1 MLPLCR
7 WQRLPACL
15 PLFHPAAHGCAHCS
29 ITCPHTPHTARL
41 RATLQVQD
49 SEADAGG
56 DPLAHCIVSGA
67 TRRELAGAR
76 HRRVTLNTAKDSF
89 HLYKHELEGLPSV

>member
-1 MLPLCR
+1 M
-7 WQRLPACL
+7 
-15 PLFHPAAHGCAHCS
+15 
-29 ITCPHTPHTARL
+29 

-76 HRRVTLNTAKDSF
+76 HRRVTLNKAKDSF